1 MNRILFEPE
10 EAEGGE
16 VVLTGDRARHV
27 REVLRAAPGARLRL
41 GEIGGPRHDAAEL
54 LSVGPDAC
62 RVRLGPPSPPLPR
75 APVDLLLAL
84 PRPKCLRRLWPQLGA
99 LGPGRVYLT
108 AAEKVEKD
116 YWGSTFLRPEVRRAL
131 LLDGLAQ
138 AGDTRLP
145 EVEVH
150 RRLKPLVQDALPAR
164 YAPGRRL
171 LAHPAADGA
180 GEGAPPGAGA
190 PEAPLLVAV
199 GPEGGWSDF
208 ELRLFEEAGFRRLSL
223 GPRILRTDTA
233 VVALLALL
241 AGGPRLA
248 RPENAWKTA
257 GNVVE

>member
-1 MNRILFEPE
+1 MLVGASFCFIFKSHTKPFTFISEN
-10 EAEGGE
+10 AES
-16 VVLTGDRARHV
+16 A
-27 REVLRAAPGARLRL
+27 GAF
-41 GEIGGPRHDAAEL
+41 PT
-54 LSVGPDAC
+54 S
-62 RVRLGPPSPPLPR
+62 
-75 APVDLLLAL
+75 AL
-84 PRPKCLRRLWPQLGA
+84 
-99 LGPGRVYLT
+99 V
-108 AAEKVEKD
+108 
-116 YWGSTFLRPEVRRAL
+116 
-131 LLDGLAQ
+131 
-138 AGDTRLP
+138 
-145 EVEVH
+145 
-150 RRLKPLVQDALPAR
+150 
-164 YAPGRRL
+164 
-171 LAHPAADGA
+171 A